1 MAILYTE
8 LRPECESINALYYL
22 IFTPDYPAF
31 KGRHVRCG
39 MRQSMPSSSIA
50 SCADVRQ
57 TLPSLAA
64 GQTNRPRSRRLEN
77 RQAPWLSHQIILS
90 KSPRRPRNTNRW
102 PENGSSAKTCSACA
116 ARVLKPRRMSV
127 TPAASQTRVLLGTG
141 ITKQALSTNVPT
153 YPHQNRPRL

>member
-1 MAILYTE
+1 MAILY
-8 LRPECESINALYYL
+8 RIAPECESINACIM

-64 GQTNRPRSRRLEN
+64 GQTNRPRSGRLEN

-102 PENGSSAKTCSACA
+102 PENILC
-116 ARVLKPRRMSV
+116 
-127 TPAASQTRVLLGTG
+127 QNLLGCRQSIET
-141 ITKQALSTNVPT
+141 P
-153 YPHQNRPRL
+153 PHVCHARRQPDPCVAWHGDHEESPFNKRANISASKPPSAIIR